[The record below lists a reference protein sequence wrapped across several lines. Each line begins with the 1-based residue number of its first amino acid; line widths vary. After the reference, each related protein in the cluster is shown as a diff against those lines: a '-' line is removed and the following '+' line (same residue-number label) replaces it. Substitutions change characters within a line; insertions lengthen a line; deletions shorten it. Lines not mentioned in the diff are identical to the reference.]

1 MNNNQHI
8 LVTFNTN
15 WADEMDITG
24 FRVFTQA
31 EWDAEWSA
39 LSPSA
44 FPMEVY
50 FGTNESNEYDTKED
64 LLAEYTL
71 TPISFEEAVMLD
83 KLFDGNFGEC
93 PLPSD
98 FVEEE
103 EDEEDTTS
111 YYDLDGGA
119 GKGYEKYIGYTGE

>member
-15 WADEMDITG
+15 WADEMDIAG
-24 FRVFTQA
+24 FRVFTRA
-31 EWDAEWSA
+31 EWDAEWSG
-39 LSPSA
+39 LSASA

-50 FGTNESNEYDTKED
+50 FGTNESNEYDTKEE
-64 LLAEYTL
+64 LQKEYTV
-71 TPISFEEAVMLD
+71 TPISHAEVVMLD
-83 KLFDGNFGEC
+83 RLFSGNFGEC

-103 EDEEDTTS
+103 EEEE
-111 YYDLDGGA
+111 
-119 GKGYEKYIGYTGE
+119 YED

>member
-1 MNNNQHI
+1 MNNQHI
-8 LVTFNTN
+8 LVTFSTN
-15 WADEMDITG
+15 WADEMDIAG

-31 EWDAEWSA
+31 EWDAEWST
-39 LSPSA
+39 LSASA

-64 LLAEYTL
+64 LQKEYTVTPL
-71 TPISFEEAVMLD
+71 TPAEVVLLD
-83 KLFDGNFGEC
+83 RLFGGNFGQC

-103 EDEEDTTS
+103 NYGEQDEVEYED
-111 YYDLDGGA
+111 
-119 GKGYEKYIGYTGE
+119 